1 MACSGTADIKSILY
15 EYAKT
20 VQSLQ
25 DSRHVFTVEVAAV
38 TPDLLTEVYTELEYR
53 FNVSWVLN
61 GFCVELQ
68 CFIVIF
74 QRAMC
79 RVAFIVKS

>member
-1 MACSGTADIKSILY
+1 MACSGTADVESILY
-15 EYAKT
+15 AKA

-25 DSRHVFTVEVAAV
+25 DSRHLFMVEVAAV
-38 TPDLLTEVYTELEYR
+38 TPELLTEVYTELEYR
-53 FNVSWVLN
+53 FNVFWVVN
-61 GFCVELQ
+61 EFCIELQ